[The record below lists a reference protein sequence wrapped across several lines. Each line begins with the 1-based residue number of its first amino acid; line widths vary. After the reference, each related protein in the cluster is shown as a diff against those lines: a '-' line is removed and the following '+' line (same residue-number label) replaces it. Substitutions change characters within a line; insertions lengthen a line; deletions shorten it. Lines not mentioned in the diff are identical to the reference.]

1 MPQTPCV
8 LRAVRAV
15 FAALLV
21 LAGGCAGNGEEGPL
35 DAEEEAVDVITYD
48 VAVQGEMPDELRA
61 LLLSASSA
69 GRLTGR
75 PPAGELILRRRAQ
88 ADVDILQKA
97 LRSEGYY
104 AGTVGFRIEGDTV
117 PQPRANAVAALAEAA
132 RAHVIFDVEPGP
144 LYRISRIDIE
154 AGNPDA
160 AFKVPTAADIGLAV
174 GDPAGAQRVLDAE
187 TRLLGQTMRQ
197 ARPLAKL
204 GPRQAVIDN
213 DTRQM
218 EVTLRVTPG
227 PRADF
232 GAITFAG
239 DSGIKETF
247 LRRRLPF
254 STGEAFDPD
263 LVDKGRKSLV
273 QTNLFSI
280 VRVEIGTELD
290 AEGRIPVTYGVTP
303 RLHRSVGGGVGY
315 QTDTGAEVHAY
326 WENRN
331 LLGAGE
337 RLRAQATLGET
348 DQELDVSFRKPDIFI
363 PRLALLANTNASSK
377 HTDAYDSDSLS
388 AGTGL
393 EYGFTDRVIG
403 TLGIAYRYADI
414 KEEGEDEETYGLVSF
429 PGTIDWDFSDDLLDP
444 STGGRVKLFG
454 APYFDTLGTGTRFFK
469 TQLTHSRYFSLL
481 DEKRLVLALRG
492 SLGAMDGA
500 SREDIPAD
508 ERFYSGGGGSV
519 RGIGYQLAGPLDDDD
534 DPLGGRSLAEFS
546 IELRSRF
553 TDSIGAV
560 AFLDGGSVFDNA
572 APDFDDPLRLGT
584 GAGLRYITPIGPLR
598 FDVGVP
604 VDRRRGVDDAY
615 QVYISIGQAF

>member
-8 LRAVRAV
+8 LRSVRAA

-69 GRLTGR
+69 ERLTGR

-88 ADVDILQKA
+88 ADVDTLQKA

-104 AGTVGFRIEGDTV
+104 AGTVGFHIEGDTV
-117 PQPRANAVAALAEAA
+117 PQPRANAVAALAQPA
-132 RAHVIFDVEPGP
+132 RAHLVFDVEPGP

-290 AEGRIPVTYGVTP
+290 AEGRIPVTYDVTP

-337 RLRAQATLGET
+337 RLRAQATLGQT
-348 DQELDVSFRKPDIFI
+348 DQELDVSFRKPDIFV

-403 TLGIAYRYADI
+403 TFGIAYRYADI
-414 KEEGEDEETYGLVSF
+414 KEEDEDEETYGLVSF

-454 APYFDTLGTGTRFFK
+454 APYFDTLGTGTRFYK
-469 TQLTHSRYFSLL
+469 TQLTHSRYFSVL

-534 DPLGGRSLAEFS
+534 NPLGGRSLAEFS

-553 TDSIGAV
+553 TDSIGGV
-560 AFLDGGSVFDNA
+560 AFLDGGNVFDNA
-572 APDFDDPLRLGT
+572 VPDFEEPLRLGT

>member
-1 MPQTPCV
+1 MPPSPRV
-8 LRAVRAV
+8 LRSVRAAC
-15 FAALLV
+15 AALLV
-21 LAGGCAGNGEEGPL
+21 LVGGCAGNGEEEPL
-35 DAEEEAVDVITYD
+35 DTEEEAVDVITYD
-48 VAVQGEMPDELRA
+48 VAVRGDMPEDLRA

-69 GRLTGR
+69 ERLTGR

-88 ADVDILQKA
+88 ADIDTLQKA

-104 AGTVGFRIEGDTV
+104 AGDVSFQIEGDTV
-117 PQPRANAVAALAEAA
+117 PRPRANAVAALAEPA
-132 RAHVIFDVEPGP
+132 RAHLFFDVEPGP
-144 LYRISRIDIE
+144 LYRISRIEIE
-154 AGNPDA
+154 AENPDA
-160 AFKVPTAADIGLAV
+160 SFKVPTAADIGLAV
-174 GDPAGAQRVLDAE
+174 GDPANAQRVLDAE
-187 TRLLGQTMRQ
+187 TRLLGRTLRQ

-204 GPRQAVIDN
+204 GQRRAVIDN
-213 DTRQM
+213 DTKEM

-232 GAITFAG
+232 GAIVFSG
-239 DSGIKETF
+239 DSGVKESF

-254 STGEAFDPD
+254 STGDAFDPD
-263 LVDKGRKSLV
+263 LVDKGRNSLV

-280 VRVEIGTELD
+280 VRVDIGTALD
-290 AEGRIPVTYGVTP
+290 ADGRIPVTYDVTP

-331 LLGAGE
+331 LFSAGE
-337 RLRAQATLGET
+337 RLRAQATLGQT
-348 DQELDVSFRKPDIFI
+348 DQELDLSFRKPDIFI
-363 PRLALLANTNASSK
+363 PRLALLGSANASSK

-393 EYGFTDRVIG
+393 EYAFTDRVTG
-403 TLGIAYRYADI
+403 TFGIAYRYADI
-414 KEEGEDEETYGLVSF
+414 KEEDEDEETYGLVSF
-429 PGTIDWDFSDDLLDP
+429 PATIDWDFSDDLLDP
-444 STGGRVKLFG
+444 STGGRIKLFG
-454 APYFDTLGTGTRFFK
+454 APYFDTLGTGTRFYK
-469 TQLTHSRYFSLL
+469 TQVTHSRYFSLL

-508 ERFYSGGGGSV
+508 ERFYAGGGGSV

-534 DPLGGRSLAEFS
+534 NPLGGRSLAEFS
-546 IELRSRF
+546 VELRTRF
-553 TDSIGAV
+553 TESIGGV
-560 AFLDGGSVFDNA
+560 AFLDGGNVFDNA
-572 APDFDDPLRLGT
+572 VPDFDEPLRLGT

-604 VDRRRGVDDAY
+604 IDRRRGVDDAY

>member
-1 MPQTPCV
+1 MPSTPR
-8 LRAVRAV
+8 LLGSVRVALA
-15 FAALLV
+15 AALLLV
-21 LAGGCAGNGEEGPL
+21 GGCAGNGEEGPL
-35 DAEEEAVDVITYD
+35 DTEEEAVDVVTYD
-48 VAVQGEMPDELRA
+48 VAVQGDMPDALRA
-61 LLLSASSA
+61 FLLSAS
-69 GRLTGR
+69 GTERLTAR
-75 PPAGELILRRRAQ
+75 PPAGELILRRRAE
-88 ADVDILQKA
+88 ADIDTLQKA

-104 AGTVGFRIEGDTV
+104 AGQVAFRIEGDTA
-117 PQPRANAVAALAEAA
+117 PRPRPDAITALAEPA
-132 RAHVIFDVEPGP
+132 RAHVLFDVEPGP
-144 LYRISRIDIE
+144 LYRISRVDIVAESPDE
-154 AGNPDA
+154 A
-160 AFKVPTAADIGLAV
+160 FEVPTPADIGLAV

-197 ARPLAKL
+197 ARPLARL
-204 GPRQAVIDN
+204 GPRRAVIDN
-213 DTRQM
+213 DTKLM
-218 EVTLRVTPG
+218 EVTFRVTPG
-227 PRADF
+227 PRADV
-232 GAITFAG
+232 GTITFAG
-239 DSGIKETF
+239 DSGIDETF
-247 LRRRLPF
+247 LHRRLPF
-254 STGEAFDPD
+254 STGDPFDPD
-263 LVDKGRKSLV
+263 QIDKGRNSLV

-280 VRVEIGTELD
+280 VRVEVGTGLD
-290 AEGRIPVTYGVTP
+290 ADGRIPVTYDVTP

-331 LLGAGE
+331 LFSAGE
-337 RLRAQATLGET
+337 RLRAEATLGQT
-348 DQELDVSFRKPDIFI
+348 DQELDVSFRKPDILV

-393 EYGFTDRVIG
+393 EYGFTERVTG
-403 TLGIAYRYADI
+403 TLGVAYRYADI
-414 KEEGEDEETYGLVSF
+414 KEEDGDEETYGLVSF
-429 PGTIDWDFSDDLLDP
+429 PATIDWDFSDNLLDP
-444 STGGRVKLFG
+444 STGGRIKLFG
-454 APYFDTLGTGTRFFK
+454 APYFDTLGTGTRFYK
-469 TQLTHSRYFSLL
+469 TQLTHSRYLPLL
-481 DEKRLVLALRG
+481 DERRLVLALRG

-500 SREDIPAD
+500 SRGDIPAD

-534 DPLGGRSLAEFS
+534 NPLGGRSLAEFS

-553 TDSIGAV
+553 TESIGAV